1 MTRSNHK
8 LFTVIFLCIY
18 CSIALIYDFRI
29 LEARG
34 LISGFAL
41 RTFFTIWAPLLLP
54 FIAYLLIKIPLDR
67 RLISFYSIY
76 VLYILLS
83 LVVGILSGNDLIYL
97 AGDFYKS
104 LFIPAGISLFYLTQ
118 SWTTEF
124 YKLAAK
130 ILIVYAILR
139 LIIFLSSGMSL
150 NRIYY
155 GTVYDTLMVGMGF
168 IYIAASRNMN
178 SIGKNRNQIL
188 YGILPIVLSMLGQK
202 KLVYVSLLGLLVA
215 RARSIPF
222 FIFGLF
228 SLIFI
233 SLFLQQILSFV
244 EETRLGVLLN
254 FQQLAL
260 TEAQRLEEIRTIFEL
275 WTSNL
280 SHFFFGKGFGTTIP
294 VYSVKEGFFIDLHSI
309 HNATMA
315 TALRSGL
322 FGVFI
327 IILITSKS
335 IKPLFFDENLKYIAG
350 TLLAVCI
357 ASQFAYSF
365 MDEMFVGYLFAQL
378 QLTKTRAL

>member
-1 MTRSNHK
+1 M
-8 LFTVIFLCIY
+8 CI
-18 CSIALIYDFRI
+18 R
-29 LEARG
+29 
-34 LISGFAL
+34 
-41 RTFFTIWAPLLLP
+41 
-54 FIAYLLIKIPLDR
+54 DR
-67 RLISFYSIY
+67 
-76 VLYILLS
+76 
-83 LVVGILSGNDLIYL
+83 
-97 AGDFYKS
+97 
-104 LFIPAGISLFYLTQ
+104 
-118 SWTTEF
+118 
-124 YKLAAK
+124 
-130 ILIVYAILR
+130 
-139 LIIFLSSGMSL
+139 
-150 NRIYY
+150 
-155 GTVYDTLMVGMGF
+155 
-168 IYIAASRNMN
+168 
-178 SIGKNRNQIL
+178 
-188 YGILPIVLSMLGQK
+188 
-202 KLVYVSLLGLLVA
+202 
-215 RARSIPF
+215 
-222 FIFGLF
+222 F

-350 TLLAVCI
+350 TLLAVFI

-365 MDEMFVGYLFAQL
+365 MDEIFVGYLFAQL
-378 QLTKTRAL
+378 QLTKPRLSKLGKV